1 MKFRDGVAAACG
13 PTSLFVLLWSSG
25 ALFAKWGLAH
35 ASALAFLSLR
45 FALALAVLSLVA
57 AFRRRWL
64 PRPGTL
70 APVALTGALLV
81 GGYSVFYLRALDSG
95 VTPGLLA
102 TLLGVQPV
110 LTLVATERPLARGR
124 IAGLLVA
131 LTGLCVLVAESLWAA
146 RVTGAGLACAFAALG
161 CVTAGTLLQKRL
173 QQSPLD
179 VLPLQYAVALALCVL
194 LLPLAPQRIEW
205 SVGLA
210 VTVGWLALVISVGAT
225 LLLYRLIQAGN
236 LVNVTAL
243 FYLVPAGTALLDW
256 LVLGNRMAPAALA
269 GAGAIL
275 AGVVLVHRTPAR

>member
-1 MKFRDGVAAACG
+1 MKLRDGVAAACG

-64 PRPGTL
+64 PRPGTF
-70 APVALTGALLV
+70 APVAMTGALLV
-81 GGYSVFYLRALDSG
+81 GGYSVFYLLALDFG

-110 LTLVATERPLARGR
+110 LTLVATERPLAHGR

-179 VLPLQYAVALALCVL
+179 VLPLQYAMALALCVL